1 MRFAL
6 NVLYIAELD
15 RKLLIFIYSMS
26 VSDMN
31 GFLFLVQ
38 HTFFS
43 HEFGLAVGPHKVKS
57 YILRKN
63 GQFEL

>member
-26 VSDMN
+26 VSDLN

-38 HTFFS
+38 HTFFRMNS
-43 HEFGLAVGPHKVKS
+43 VSPLGHTK
-57 YILRKN
+57 
-63 GQFEL
+63 